1 MSTSKLPLRLHG
13 IHGDG
18 ILSGRAIHQAVKTKL
33 ISIEPFTVDQLNP
46 ASYDLRLGNK
56 YKTYSTQQVLDSQKA
71 NLCNPT
77 HEFDSLELRPGIG
90 YLMHTAERICTD
102 HFVPVLDGKSSI
114 GRLFVQ
120 VHVTAGYG
128 DPGFDGQYT
137 LEVIALYPTILHAGQ
152 RIAQIRFHTL
162 AHDRTLHSDLYKGQ
176 YIDSN
181 ASGPIPSASH
191 KQK

>member
-90 YLMHTAERICTD
+90 YLMQSAGSQQRMPLAFAGLVT
-102 HFVPVLDGKSSI
+102 I
-114 GRLFVQ
+114 GR
-120 VHVTAGYG
+120 ANSAC
-128 DPGFDGQYT
+128 
-137 LEVIALYPTILHAGQ
+137 ALLGTT
-152 RIAQIRFHTL
+152 RIASRSGHTTGPP
-162 AHDRTLHSDLYKGQ
+162 AE
-176 YIDSN
+176 N
-181 ASGPIPSASH
+181 A
-191 KQK
+191 